1 MVIFHGFLYVY
12 QRVGI
17 FSRIF
22 FIGIVMEFHS
32 LVIMA
37 TENPPEVISVPYPW
51 LVSLQ
56 KKIIKIKYT
65 PWLLNIAMENGI
77 FIFIY
82 IYIFMTDDLPIENW
96 TFYRGAIT
104 P

>member
-1 MVIFHGFLYVY
+1 
-12 QRVGI
+12 
-17 FSRIF
+17 
-22 FIGIVMEFHS
+22 MEFHS

-37 TENPPEVISVPYPW
+37 TENPPEVIFVPYPW
-51 LVSLQ
+51 LVYPS
-56 KKIIKIKYT
+56 KKQIFKIKYT

>member
-1 MVIFHGFLYVY
+1 MVMFHGFLYVY

-37 TENPPEVISVPYPW
+37 TENPPEVIFVPYPW
-51 LVSLQ
+51 LVYPS
-56 KKIIKIKYT
+56 KKQIFKIKYT

-77 FIFIY
+77 FIY
-82 IYIFMTDDLPIENW
+82 IYICMTDDLPIENW

>member
-1 MVIFHGFLYVY
+1 MMIFHGFLYVY

-37 TENPPEVISVPYPW
+37 TENPPEVKSVPYPW
-51 LVSLQ
+51 LVSPP
-56 KKIIKIKYT
+56 KK
-65 PWLLNIAMENGI
+65 
-77 FIFIY
+77 
-82 IYIFMTDDLPIENW
+82 
-96 TFYRGAIT
+96 
-104 P
+104 